1 MILQIDLT
9 NPTVP
14 VIPAD
19 SVHEQMQQALS
30 MLTSDPTTFWTQLA
44 QQALHFGL
52 KVLAALLIYILGMW
66 LIGRVK
72 LLLQKVFE
80 RKQTE
85 RTLATF
91 ITSFASIMMTI
102 ILVIVSVGTLGVD
115 TTSLAAL
122 LAAGGMAIGMALSGT
137 VQNFAGGIMLLVF
150 QPFKSGD
157 FIEAQGVKGTVME
170 TSIFSTKVLTTDNRM
185 VVLPNGSL
193 SNGVID
199 NYSAQELRRV
209 EWQVSVEYGCES
221 QPCMDLIL
229 QMLSEDERI
238 LGSEDKRPQ
247 LKKSVGVKLGNA
259 PIPDPFVGLLSLN
272 SNDIT
277 FVVRAWVKTEDYW
290 DVFFKYNQLFYDE
303 LPKHGF
309 GFAYPHMDVTLLT
322 NNK

>member
-9 NPTVP
+9 NPSVP
-14 VIPAD
+14 VMPAD
-19 SVHEQMQQALS
+19 SVHEQMQLALS
-30 MLTSDPTTFWTQLA
+30 KLVTDPTTFMTELIENA
-44 QQALHFGL
+44 IDFSL
-52 KVLAALLIYILGMW
+52 KVLAALLIYLVGMW

-72 LLLQKVFE
+72 SLLHKVFE

-91 ITSFASIMMTI
+91 ITSFVSIMMTV
-102 ILVIVSVGTLGVD
+102 ILVIISVGTLGVD

-199 NYSAQELRRV
+199 NYSAQALRRV
-209 EWQVSVEYGCES
+209 EWKVSVAYGSES
-221 QPCMDLIL
+221 QACMDLIL
-229 QMLSEDERI
+229 QMLDEDERI

-247 LKKSVGVKLGNA
+247 LKKSVGVKLGDT

-277 FVVRAWVKTEDYW
+277 FVVRAWVKKDDYW
-290 DVFFKYNQLFYDE
+290 DVFFKYNQRFYDE

-309 GFAYPHMDVTLLT
+309 GFAYPHMDVTLL
-322 NNK
+322 NNPK

>member
-9 NPTVP
+9 NPSVP
-14 VIPAD
+14 VMPAD
-19 SVHEQMQQALS
+19 SVHEQMQLALS
-30 MLTSDPTTFWTQLA
+30 KLVTDPTTFMTELIENA
-44 QQALHFGL
+44 IDFGL
-52 KVLAALLIYILGMW
+52 KVLAALLIYLVGMW

-72 LLLQKVFE
+72 SLLHKVFE

-91 ITSFASIMMTI
+91 ITSFVSIMMTV
-102 ILVIVSVGTLGVD
+102 ILVIISVGTLGVD

-199 NYSAQELRRV
+199 NYSAQALRRV
-209 EWQVSVEYGCES
+209 EWKVSVAYGSES
-221 QPCMDLIL
+221 QACMDLIL
-229 QMLSEDERI
+229 QMLDEDERI

-247 LKKSVGVKLGNA
+247 LKKSVGVKLGDT

-277 FVVRAWVKTEDYW
+277 FVVRAWVKKDDYW
-290 DVFFKYNQLFYDE
+290 SVFFKYNQRFYDE

-309 GFAYPHMDVTLLT
+309 GFAYPHMDVTLL
-322 NNK
+322 NNPK